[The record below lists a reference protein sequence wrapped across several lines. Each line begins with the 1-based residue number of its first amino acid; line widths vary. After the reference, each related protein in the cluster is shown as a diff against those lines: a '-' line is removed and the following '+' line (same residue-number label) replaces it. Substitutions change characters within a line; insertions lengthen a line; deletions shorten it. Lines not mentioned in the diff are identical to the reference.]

1 MIMWE
6 AIKFALGIM
15 SGFALIAG
23 LGWLALLTITFS
35 PWFVI
40 LWVFLFLVVFG
51 LIMEV

>member
-6 AIKFALGIM
+6 AIKFALGVM

-35 PWFVI
+35 PWFI
-40 LWVFLFLVVFG
+40 LLWAFLFLVVSG

>member
-15 SGFALIAG
+15 SCFALIAG
-23 LGWLALLTITFS
+23 LVWLAVLTLTFS
-35 PWFVI
+35 AWFII
-40 LWVFLFLVVFG
+40 LWVFLFLVAFG